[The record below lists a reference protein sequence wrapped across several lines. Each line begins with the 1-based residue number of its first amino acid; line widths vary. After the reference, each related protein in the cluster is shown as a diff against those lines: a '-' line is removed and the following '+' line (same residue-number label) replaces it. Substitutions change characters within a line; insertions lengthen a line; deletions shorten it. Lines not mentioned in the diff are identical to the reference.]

1 MDWLQARVKALTS
14 PEGQRDIEKVRKLT
28 EIAKS
33 LGASV
38 TQLSLAWILKMG
50 STATVI
56 MGCKTP
62 EQMKEQLGA
71 LEVVGK
77 IDASIE
83 GKVEEIFGNKPQPRA
98 LLR

>member
-28 EIAKS
+28 EIAKG

-50 STATVI
+50 STTTVI

-77 IDASIE
+77 IDASVE
-83 GKVEEIFGNKPQPRA
+83 EKVEEIFGNKPPPKA
-98 LLR
+98 SLR